1 MYLNGHSYYSYKYG
15 VLSIEELLDLAVEQG
30 YHQLALSDVNSS
42 SGWVDFVRQADKRGI
57 HPALGIDFRNGAQ
70 QLYVGIALN
79 EEGRHELNHFLSQ
92 HLCSKTELPVQA
104 PDFKHALIIYP
115 FTQRRYAQLEREN
128 CYLGVSPYELNH
140 FRLSPLVKVMDKVLM
155 LHSASFRHK
164 RDFNTHRLL
173 RAMDN
178 NMLLSMLPKKEE
190 GQESD
195 QMLSSEH
202 LKQRFVDFPHI
213 LENTQA
219 VLERCCQPAV
229 TSFAQLNRGTHLNL
243 QCYSGSKEEDERLIR
258 ALCEAGLPY
267 RYPMANAE
275 VHARVEKELSVII
288 QQGFVSYFLINWDIV
303 NYARKKGYF
312 YVGRGSG
319 ANSVVAYLLRITDV
333 DPIELDLYFE
343 RFINLFRSSP
353 PDFDMDFSWAD
364 REDITRYIFERF
376 PTACLLGAYSTFQFR
391 AARRELGKVF
401 GLPAEEIEEI
411 GEPSRYRHF
420 QPRWEKEQSTSGAAG
435 NSDHLKQ
442 LVLRYASY
450 LMDKPSHLSI
460 HACGILIPEK
470 PISYYTAT
478 FMPPKGFP
486 TAQISMLEAEDIGIN
501 KFDILSQRGLGKIK
515 DSLELIKQNHP
526 KDAPIDIHDIRRFK
540 QDEKVKH
547 LLRTGQAIGCFY
559 VESPAM
565 RMLMRK
571 LEVDDYLGLVAASS
585 VIRPGVAQS
594 GMMQTYIQRK
604 REPERRKDAHPVM
617 LEIMP
622 ETFGV
627 MVYQEDVIKVA
638 HYFAGLSLAEADVL
652 RRGMS
657 GKYRSR
663 EEFLS
668 VKEKFFSNCINEKGY
683 SEELTTEIWRQTES
697 FAGYAFAKGHSASY
711 AVESYQSLFLKAY
724 YPLEYMVA
732 TINNGGGFY
741 TREHY
746 IHEARMCGA
755 IIEAPCIQESS
766 VLTRIEGKVIYLGLH
781 LIKGLDH
788 DLAEALVDESSEG
801 EYKDLNDLLDRVS
814 MGMEQLSILIHV
826 GALRRI
832 QNSKFQVPDSAE
844 KHPEHSGSLRL
855 HSGQVAQG
863 RPEILNTESSC
874 ASKKEL
880 LWQAYAIMEKHSKP
894 RTEQTRL
901 FQPPAKSYALPKLDH
916 QKVEDAFDEMEY
928 LGFPLCHPFD
938 LLREEVQDD
947 IRLCHLHAHVGERVT
962 VYGYLVTAKN
972 TKTVKGDRMSFGN
985 FVDRD
990 GAFLDT
996 VHFPDV
1002 AARYP
1007 FRGKGVYAVT
1017 GKVTEE
1023 FNFQIIEVERMERLP
1038 YVDDIRYAEGQ
1049 FKAPNSEFKVG
1060 EGPAIGDK
1068 ESNRIRTENRKR
1080 NQKKDTALNPLS
1092 RGEMS
1097 LPILSKGLV
1106 HSSKGAEAI
1115 PLFRGGAEEKAQA
1128 GVCDNTNSDLSIS
1141 SPSFHHSNTPLNPL
1155 SRGETPLPIVSDALV
1170 HNTKGYVVKD

>member
-1 MYLNGHSYYSYKYG
+1 M
-15 VLSIEELLDLAVEQG
+15 EEVLDLAVEKG
-30 YHQLALSDVNSS
+30 HSHIALTDVNST
-42 SGWVDFVRQADKRGI
+42 SGWWDFIRHAEKREVK
-57 HPALGIDFRNGAQ
+57 PLLGIDFRNGAE

-79 EEGRHELNHFLSQ
+79 EEGQHELNQFLST
-92 HLCSKTELPVQA
+92 HLMTKTVLPERA
-104 PDFKHALIIYP
+104 PAFQHALIIYP
-115 FTQRRYAQLEREN
+115 YATLSKLFKFQDSHFIAKTSALPYDAIRPHE
-128 CYLGVSPYELNH
+128 YIGISPLAFDR
-140 FRLSPLVKVMDKVLM
+140 FRLSELGRKIASPELEPLRQRLVI
-155 LHSASFRHK
+155 LHSATFRHK
-164 RDFNTHRLL
+164 RDFNIHRLL
-173 RAMDN
+173 RAMDKN
-178 NMLLSMLPKKEE
+178 LLLSMLPKKEE
-190 GQESD
+190 GKESD
-195 QMLSSEH
+195 QMLSRDTLEKVFEEFPFLLNNTRELMERARSSWGVMH
-202 LKQRFVDFPHI
+202 LTPTTGPY
-213 LENTQA
+213 EN
-219 VLERCCQPAV
+219 E
-229 TSFAQLNRGTHLNL
+229 SKNKNL
-243 QCYSGSKEEDERLIR
+243 QCYSGSKAEDERLIK

-267 RYPMANAE
+267 RYPQADAQ
-275 VHARVEKELSVII
+275 VHARVEKELKVII
-288 QQGFVSYFLINWDIV
+288 EQGFVSYFLINWDIV

-343 RFINLFRSSP
+343 RFINIFRSSP

-401 GLPAEEIEEI
+401 GLPAEEIDQI
-411 GEPSRYRHF
+411 GERSRYRHF
-420 QPRWEKEQSTSGAAG
+420 QPKWEKDSPASNSELGRDASRPSGSSPAPST
-435 NSDHLKQ
+435 DHIKD

-450 LMDKPSHLSI
+450 LIDKPSHLSI
-460 HACGILIPEK
+460 HSCGILIPDK
-470 PISYYTAT
+470 PITYYTAT

-515 DSLELIKQNHP
+515 DSLSLIAENHP
-526 KDAPIDIHDIRRFK
+526 QDPPIDIHDIRRFK

-622 ETFGV
+622 ETYGV

-663 EEFLS
+663 EEFMQ

-683 SEELTTEIWRQTES
+683 TEELTAEIWRQTES

-746 IHEARMCGA
+746 IHEARMHGA
-755 IIEAPCIQESS
+755 IVEAPCVQESN
-766 VLTRIEGKVIYLGLH
+766 VLTRISGKVIYLGFH
-781 LIKGLDH
+781 LVIGLDH
-788 DLAEALVDESSEG
+788 DVSTRIVEERINGDFNGLS
-801 EYKDLNDLLDRVS
+801 DLLDRVP

-826 GALRRI
+826 GALRGI
-832 QNSKFQVPDSAE
+832 Q
-844 KHPEHSGSLRL
+844 
-855 HSGQVAQG
+855 
-863 RPEILNTESSC
+863 T
-874 ASKKEL
+874 
-880 LWQAYAIMEKHSKP
+880 
-894 RTEQTRL
+894 
-901 FQPPAKSYALPKLDH
+901 
-916 QKVEDAFDEMEY
+916 
-928 LGFPLCHPFD
+928 
-938 LLREEVQDD
+938 
-947 IRLCHLHAHVGERVT
+947 
-962 VYGYLVTAKN
+962 
-972 TKTVKGDRMSFGN
+972 
-985 FVDRD
+985 
-990 GAFLDT
+990 
-996 VHFPDV
+996 
-1002 AARYP
+1002 
-1007 FRGKGVYAVT
+1007 
-1017 GKVTEE
+1017 
-1023 FNFQIIEVERMERLP
+1023 
-1038 YVDDIRYAEGQ
+1038 
-1049 FKAPNSEFKVG
+1049 
-1060 EGPAIGDK
+1060 
-1068 ESNRIRTENRKR
+1068 
-1080 NQKKDTALNPLS
+1080 
-1092 RGEMS
+1092 
-1097 LPILSKGLV
+1097 
-1106 HSSKGAEAI
+1106 
-1115 PLFRGGAEEKAQA
+1115 
-1128 GVCDNTNSDLSIS
+1128 
-1141 SPSFHHSNTPLNPL
+1141 
-1155 SRGETPLPIVSDALV
+1155 
-1170 HNTKGYVVKD
+1170 

>member
-1 MYLNGHSYYSYKYG
+1 MYLNCHSYYSYKYG
-15 VLSIEELLDLAVEQG
+15 ILSIEEVLDLAVEKGHG
-30 YHQLALSDVNSS
+30 YLALTDVNST
-42 SGWVDFVRQADKRGI
+42 SGWWDFIRHAEKRALR
-57 HPALGIDFRNGAQ
+57 PLLGIDFRNSAE

-79 EEGRHELNHFLSQ
+79 EEGRHELNRFLSAHLMKKEALPERAPSFQ
-92 HLCSKTELPVQA
+92 HAV
-104 PDFKHALIIYP
+104 IIYP
-115 FTQRRYAQLEREN
+115 YAAIPRLFKFQDSSLIAKSSVSIGQRDSLRPNEYIGLSPLEIDR
-128 CYLGVSPYELNH
+128 
-140 FRLSPLVKVMDKVLM
+140 FRLSELGRNISAPELKPLSQRFVI
-155 LHSASFRHK
+155 LHPATFRHK
-164 RDFNTHRLL
+164 RDFNIHRLL
-173 RAMDN
+173 RAMDKHL
-178 NMLLSMLPKKEE
+178 LLSMLPKKEE
-190 GQESD
+190 GKESD
-195 QMLSSEH
+195 RMLSKETLEQIFEEFPFI
-202 LKQRFVDFPHI
+202 LK
-213 LENTQA
+213 NTQA
-219 VLERCCQPAV
+219 LFEKVLETPEGNPKDASPPR
-229 TSFAQLNRGTHLNL
+229 NLNL
-243 QCYSGSKEEDERLIR
+243 QCYSGSKAEDERLIK
-258 ALCEAGLPY
+258 ALCQAGLPY
-267 RYPMANAE
+267 RYPQADAQ
-275 VHARVEKELSVII
+275 VHARVEKELKVII
-288 QQGFVSYFLINWDIV
+288 EQGFVSYFLINWDIV

-343 RFINLFRSSP
+343 RFINIFRSSP

-401 GLPAEEIEEI
+401 GLPAEEIEQI
-411 GEPSRYRHF
+411 GELSRYRHF
-420 QPRWEKEQSTSGAAG
+420 QPKWEKDGQPAKGDT
-435 NSDHLKQ
+435 DHLKD

-450 LMDKPSHLSI
+450 LIDKPSHLSI
-460 HACGILIPEK
+460 HSCGILIPDK
-470 PISYYTAT
+470 PITYYTAT

-501 KFDILSQRGLGKIK
+501 KYDILSQRGLGKIK
-515 DSLELIKQNHP
+515 DSLSLIAENHP
-526 KDAPIDIHDIRRFK
+526 KDPSIDIHDIRRFK

-663 EEFLS
+663 EDFMQ

-683 SEELTTEIWRQTES
+683 TEDLTTEIWRQIES

-746 IHEARMCGA
+746 IHEARMHGA
-755 IIEAPCIQESS
+755 IIEAPCVQESTG
-766 VLTRIEGKVIYLGLH
+766 LTRISGKVIYLGFH
-781 LIKGLDH
+781 LVIGLDH
-788 DLAEALVDESSEG
+788 DVSTRIVEERRHGDFNGLS
-801 EYKDLNDLLDRVS
+801 DLLDRVP

-826 GALRRI
+826 GALRGI
-832 QNSKFQVPDSAE
+832 QNSRFKAQDSVE
-844 KHPEHSGSLRL
+844 KNLESG
-855 HSGQVAQG
+855 
-863 RPEILNTESSC
+863 ILNTESS
-874 ASKKEL
+874 KKKL
-880 LWQAYAIMEKHSKP
+880 LWQAYSILEKHRTPK
-894 RTEQTRL
+894 TEQIRL
-901 FQPPAKSYALPKLDH
+901 FRPPAKSYVLPHLDH
-916 QKVEDAFDEMEY
+916 QVIEDAFDEMEY

-938 LLREEVQDD
+938 LLREDVEDD
-947 IRLCHLHAHVGERVT
+947 IRLSDLHRYVGQRVT

-985 FVDRD
+985 LVDRD
-990 GAFLDT
+990 GSWT
-996 VHFPDV
+996 
-1002 AARYP
+1002 RY
-1007 FRGKGVYAVT
+1007 T
-1017 GKVTEE
+1017 
-1023 FNFQIIEVERMERLP
+1023 
-1038 YVDDIRYAEGQ
+1038 
-1049 FKAPNSEFKVG
+1049 
-1060 EGPAIGDK
+1060 
-1068 ESNRIRTENRKR
+1068 
-1080 NQKKDTALNPLS
+1080 
-1092 RGEMS
+1092 S
-1097 LPILSKGLV
+1097 LK
-1106 HSSKGAEAI
+1106 
-1115 PLFRGGAEEKAQA
+1115 
-1128 GVCDNTNSDLSIS
+1128 
-1141 SPSFHHSNTPLNPL
+1141 
-1155 SRGETPLPIVSDALV
+1155 
-1170 HNTKGYVVKD
+1170 